1 MIALW
6 SILVCSAGAAP
17 EAEGL
22 SAWWQELP
30 VADVQLT
37 APEGGLPEENLEV
50 LLRVR
55 EGRPLRLQQ
64 LRLDLATLYRVGSF
78 ASVEAD
84 VEPFPVFDDQGEPQ
98 AGVLL
103 SYIVYPAPIVARV
116 SVLRNRAF
124 PSRKLLDAAGLATG
138 QVYYEDL
145 DADFVAKRVTDWLRR
160 RGYPRAEVTL
170 RATEPSPGR
179 IHVVIDV
186 EEGEPDLV
194 EHLAFGGD
202 YAKAG
207 VSEARLRRWVRRAG
221 VAEGKPLAL
230 EDVTSAQDLL
240 REKLGTA
247 RGGLHRGPGRG
258 YIAARVTP
266 AVLPGDTGPHVTFTI
281 EPGPRLE
288 LEVFGMGPWPKRR
301 VREAL
306 GIDHRLRLTGGFLD
320 RAPDLLETYLQ
331 ERGWL
336 TADAKVEI
344 DDSALPDRRVL
355 TVQTKLGPRHTIG
368 DVPDLEFLDF
378 EFSFTDGPGEVEE
391 ERLKRDLQAIF
402 DQASP
407 DVLRQDFYTEAEMEI
422 GRIATEQYFT
432 GQGHLEAEV
441 VVEPPEIRARPTL
454 GNLARWV
461 AGVPR
466 HMRVTPR
473 VTVTLGPITTLSEL
487 SVSGA
492 APGLELSWL
501 QEAIDAQ
508 IGAPFSPQA
517 IEQLSRRVLEA
528 HRAQGYLEA
537 ESRVT
542 HQPSPDGLRRS
553 VILVDPGPRILLRS
567 IVTQG
572 RRLTRREVIV
582 RTVDLRTGQPIRASS
597 TPDTTRSSQRDL
609 EQVRADLYEL
619 GIFRTITMDL
629 IGDEAARDLVIAVN
643 ERPRYAFELG
653 GGASTDQG
661 VRTFLRMTRR
671 NLFGLAHQLQL
682 LGQVGLDYGS
692 DNVGNLLPNFT
703 KPEWRAAASY
713 TAPRFPGPN
722 QQLTLDLILRDRR
735 QERTWRIDRSG
746 GGGSLRTSF
755 GRRDHTELQ
764 IGTRLEL
771 RQLNQYDEA
780 AILPG
785 EAWTAFDPD
794 DPDSPRWRVQ
804 EAVTA
809 LVLHD
814 LRDDPLRPGK
824 GALLSLNGEWAP
836 GLAWRDQPRTAFLKT
851 EARVSGYVPLGG
863 FTLKLAGGGGAI
875 LPLSPGVPPL
885 EDRFRLGGTGSLRG
899 FIRDGVGPHNI
910 ATRVAVDW
918 PRGIGP
924 VIDYTSR
931 ADPERWVPTGGDT
944 VADGT
949 FELLMP
955 LTELGFTSWDG
966 YAAALFLDVGNVW
979 LLESGPISD
988 PLGEDLEPTSN
999 QAIYQTSLPF
1009 LRVGTGAGMR
1019 IDTPVGPLQLDL
1031 AVNPQVLLLKDDPTR
1046 HFDRYDLLVRGWEE
1060 PAWRFHLTLGSLF

>member
-1 MIALW
+1 MLTLW
-6 SILVCSAGAAP
+6 SILVCPAWADP
-17 EAEGL
+17 EAGGG
-22 SAWWQELP
+22 ATWWHNLP

-37 APEGGLPEENLEV
+37 APEGGLPEENLEI
-50 LLRVR
+50 LLRAR
-55 EGRPLRLQQ
+55 EGRPLRPHQV
-64 LRLDLATLYRVGSF
+64 RLDLATLYRVGSF

-84 VEPFPVFDDQGEPQ
+84 VQPFPVFDAQGEPQ

-103 SYIVYPAPIVARV
+103 SYVVYPAPIVARV

-124 PSRKLLDAAGLATG
+124 SSRELLDAAGLATG
-138 QVYYEDL
+138 QVYYEEL
-145 DADFVAKRVTDWLRR
+145 DAEFVSTRVTDWLRR

-179 IHVVIDV
+179 IHIVIDV
-186 EEGEPDLV
+186 EEGEPDVV

-207 VSEARLRRWVRRAG
+207 VTEAQLRRWVRHVG
-221 VAEGKPLAL
+221 VAEGKPLAI
-230 EDVTSAQDLL
+230 EDVSTAQDTL
-240 REKLGTA
+240 REKLGA
-247 RGGLHRGPGRG
+247 VKGGLLSPGRG

-266 AVLPGDTGPHVTFTI
+266 AVLPGTAGPHVTFTI

-288 LEVFGMGPWPKRR
+288 LEVFGLGTWPKRKA
-301 VREAL
+301 REAL

-320 RAPDLLETYLQ
+320 RAPDLLESYLQ

-344 DDSALPDRRVL
+344 DDSELPDRRVL
-355 TVQTKLGPRHTIG
+355 TVEAQLGSRHTIG

-378 EFSFTDGPGEVEE
+378 EFAFTDGPSELEE
-391 ERLKRDLQAIF
+391 ERLKRDLQAVF

-407 DVLRQDFYTEAEMEI
+407 DVLRQDFYTDAEMEI
-422 GRIATEQYFT
+422 GRAASEQYFM
-432 GQGHLEAEV
+432 GQGYLSASLTVDE
-441 VVEPPEIRARPTL
+441 PEIRARPTL
-454 GNLARWV
+454 GNLVRWV
-461 AGVPR
+461 VGAPR

-473 VTVTLGPITTLSEL
+473 VSVTRGPITTLGDL
-487 SVSGA
+487 RVSGA
-492 APGLELSWL
+492 AGGLQLDWL

-537 ESRVT
+537 ESRIT
-542 HQPSPDGLRRS
+542 HQPALDGSRSS
-553 VILVDPGPRILLRS
+553 VITVEPGPRILLRS
-567 IVTQG
+567 IVTRG

-582 RTVDLRTGQPIRASS
+582 RTVDLRAGQPIRASA
-597 TPDTTRSSQRDL
+597 TPDATRPTQRNL

-619 GIFRTITMDL
+619 GIFRTVTMDL
-629 IGDEAARDLVIAVN
+629 IGDEAARDLVVTVN

-682 LGQVGLDYGS
+682 LGQIGLDYGS
-692 DNVGNLLPNFT
+692 DNVGNLLPDVT

-713 TAPRFPGPN
+713 TAPRFPGAN
-722 QQLTLDLILRDRR
+722 QRLTLDLILRDRR

-764 IGTRLEL
+764 IGTRLEF
-771 RQLNQYDEA
+771 RQLNQFDEA

-794 DPDSPRWRVQ
+794 DPDGARWRVQ

-814 LRDDPLRPGK
+814 LRDDPLRPSK
-824 GALLSLNGEWAP
+824 GALLSLNSEWAP
-836 GLAWRDQPRTAFLKT
+836 GLPWRDQPRTAFLKS

-863 FTLKLAGGGGAI
+863 FTLKLAGGGGTI
-875 LPLSPGVPPL
+875 LPLFPGVPPL

-899 FIRDGVGPHNI
+899 FVRDGVGPHNI

-918 PRGIGP
+918 PPGIGP

-931 ADPERWVPTGGDT
+931 SDPERWVPTGGDT

-955 LTELGFTSWDG
+955 LPELGFTSWEG
-966 YAAALFLDVGNVW
+966 YAAAIFLDVGNVW
-979 LLESGPISD
+979 LLETDPDSD
-988 PLGEDLEPTSN
+988 PLDDDLEPTSN
-999 QAIYQTSLPF
+999 QAIYQTILPF

-1031 AVNPQVLLLKDDPTR
+1031 ALNPQVLLLKDDPNQR
-1046 HFDRYDLLVRGWEE
+1046 FDRYDLLVRGWEE